1 MSEQPVTRVRLI
13 SLLKVLLILR
23 ILSTKVL
30 LILRLW
36 FGCLDIIEQVY
47 LAGSQSSSVSE
58 LFFMYA
64 LVSFHRLKFLSY
76 LPNIQVTYF

>member
-1 MSEQPVTRVRLI
+1 MSEQPVTRVRLL
-13 SLLKVLLILR
+13 SLLKVRMEQI
-23 ILSTKVL
+23 INTY
-30 LILRLW
+30 LW
-36 FGCLDIIEQVY
+36 FGCLDIVIEQVY
-47 LAGSQSSSVSE
+47 LAGSQSFSVSE